1 MRKDIVYLS
10 GIGGVYDIQCT
21 TQIQS
26 EVKTGERLKYG
37 FRCLAWACSKSD
49 IRAIHT
55 LCIGRK
61 DSQVPSRGLL
71 LVYPGEIG
79 VVRARLKQVVVEG
92 MHQQGHIGLIEIPT
106 SLLNREEAETAS
118 EDESNLNHDNDNSDT
133 LTVCSNTASANSS
146 TITAG
151 SDTLSACSDSETWE
165 ILHETDIH
173 TERDDS

>member
-1 MRKDIVYLS
+1 MCHLS
-10 GIGGVYDIQCT
+10 HYPIDFHNGIHLTKFVVQAGATCPGSFAI
-21 TQIQS
+21 
-26 EVKTGERLKYG
+26 KYG

-92 MHQQGHIGLIEIPT
+92 MHQFPLEVD
-106 SLLNREEAETAS
+106 R
-118 EDESNLNHDNDNSDT
+118 
-133 LTVCSNTASANSS
+133 
-146 TITAG
+146 
-151 SDTLSACSDSETWE
+151 
-165 ILHETDIH
+165 
-173 TERDDS
+173 